1 MTIVI
6 NVPEKDITASLE
18 DNNNSNQEQTNEEIR
33 HLELMCKLDD
43 INTNLKILNTYF
55 SLLTN
60 NTIEKED
67 V

>member
-6 NVPEKDITASLE
+6 NVPEKDITESLE